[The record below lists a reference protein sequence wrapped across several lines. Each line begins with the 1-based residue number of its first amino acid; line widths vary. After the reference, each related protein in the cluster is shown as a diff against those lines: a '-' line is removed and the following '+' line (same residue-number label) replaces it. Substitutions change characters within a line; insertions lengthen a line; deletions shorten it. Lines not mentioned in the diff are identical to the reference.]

1 MEYLNHH
8 VDQAYTPR
16 IHSTQAKMQVARAA
30 LKNIPGSEEL
40 IQKTFQPK
48 PVPRELP
55 AEKPVNLILHTGF
68 IQH

>member
-16 IHSTQAKMQVARAA
+16 IQSKEAKMQVARAA